1 MTDDTIFSIGILM
14 LQDIACCIDILWL
27 YIIDVITTEEHIIY
41 GIIYML
47 LPIEFIVAAEIN
59 IWNATD
65 IYIIVSMIT
74 LFCFVVYCNILEQII
89 KNTDVK
95 MHCVYCSILI
105 S

>member
-1 MTDDTIFSIGILM
+1 MIFMTDDTIFSIGILM

-65 IYIIVSMIT
+65 IYLS
-74 LFCFVVYCNILEQII
+74 
-89 KNTDVK
+89 
-95 MHCVYCSILI
+95 LI
-105 S
+105 HI